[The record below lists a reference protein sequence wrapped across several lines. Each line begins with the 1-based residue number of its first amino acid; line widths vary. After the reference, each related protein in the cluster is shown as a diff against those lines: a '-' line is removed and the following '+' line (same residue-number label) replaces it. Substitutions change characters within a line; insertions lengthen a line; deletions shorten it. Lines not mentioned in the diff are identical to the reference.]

1 MSTVIAGPREPT
13 REPTRE
19 QAPEQTREPRAP
31 GFWQSTNGK
40 KAAMAVTG
48 TILFLFVIGHLAG
61 NLQIFDSRDR
71 LNAYGHLLKNLG
83 ELLWIARGVLIVS
96 VLLHIWASFE
106 LWLRNRKARPI
117 AYAKKKSV
125 ASNYADRT
133 MYWSGP
139 IILAFVIFHLL
150 EFTAGTLHP
159 GAPAFSD
166 TDIYYNV
173 VAGFR
178 VWWVSAWYIFSM
190 ILLGF
195 HLRHGIWSAF
205 QSLGASHP
213 RHTPVLKQ
221 AALWIAI
228 LITAGYISIPVA
240 VLAGWVR

>member
-1 MSTVIAGPREPT
+1 MSTAVAGPREN
-13 REPTRE
+13 
-19 QAPEQTREPRAP
+19 RAP

-40 KAAMAVTG
+40 KAVMAVTG
-48 TILFLFVIGHLAG
+48 AILFLFVIGHLLG
-61 NLQIFDSRDR
+61 NLQIFESRER
-71 LNAYGHLLKNLG
+71 LNAYSHFLKNLG
-83 ELLWIARGVLIVS
+83 ELLWIVRGVLIVC
-96 VLLHIWASFE
+96 VVLHIVATVQLWA
-106 LWLRNRKARPI
+106 RNRKARPVG
-117 AYAKKKSV
+117 YKVKKSV

-159 GAPAFSD
+159 GAPAFSEHD
-166 TDIYYNV
+166 VYYNV

-205 QSLGASHP
+205 QSLGANHP
-213 RHTPVLKQ
+213 RHTPALKQ

-228 LITAGYISIPVA
+228 LITLGYISIPVS
-240 VLAGWVR
+240 VLAGWVK

>member
-1 MSTVIAGPREPT
+1 MSTAIAGPR
-13 REPTRE
+13 
-19 QAPEQTREPRAP
+19 QYRAP
-31 GFWQSTNGK
+31 SFWQSTNGK
-40 KAAMAVTG
+40 KAVMAVTG
-48 TILFLFVIGHLAG
+48 AILFLFVIGHLAG
-61 NLQIFDSRDR
+61 NLQIFESRER

-83 ELLWIARGVLIVS
+83 ELLWIVRAVLIVC
-96 VLLHIWASFE
+96 VALHIWATVQ
-106 LWLRNRKARPI
+106 LALRNLKARPI
-117 AYAKKKSV
+117 GYKVKKSV

-150 EFTAGTLHP
+150 QFTAGTLHP

-173 VAGFR
+173 VAGFS

-205 QSLGASHP
+205 QSLGANHP

-228 LITAGYISIPVA
+228 AITAGYISIPVA
-240 VLAGWVR
+240 VLAGWVK